1 MSAGTGEP
9 VQWAVNA
16 PLRPGI
22 PALRIRQVWQHRELI
37 LFFAQRDVKVRY
49 KQAFLG
55 AAWAAL
61 NPFIGALTFTIL
73 FDRLAKIDVGT
84 TPYFAFALA
93 GFITWNYFS
102 TTVSAG
108 TGSLLANGDLLTK
121 VALPRIVPPTAT
133 LLPGL
138 IDLFIG
144 IVITVVVSLV
154 LGAGTSAV
162 AFVVCLPLGLLLLL
176 VAVAGPVLLLSA
188 TIVKYRDVGVV
199 VGFGLQ
205 LVLFLSPVA
214 YPSTL
219 VPEAW
224 RVVYY
229 ANPLAGA
236 LGLLRSALLDTEVP
250 PIGSLALSFVVAFLV
265 LLAGLIH
272 FRRHERSIADII

>member
-1 MSAGTGEP
+1 MSAAGGSGSGRPAETDASW
-9 VQWAVNA
+9 VVNA

-22 PALRIRQVWQHRELI
+22 PPLRIGQPWQHRELI

-73 FDRLAKIDVGT
+73 FNRLAKIDVDPT
-84 TPYFAFALA
+84 SYFAFALA
-93 GFITWNYFS
+93 GFVTWNYFS
-102 TTVSAG
+102 TSLSGG
-108 TGSLLANGDLLTK
+108 TASLLSNGDLLTK

-138 IDLFIG
+138 IDFSVG
-144 IVITVVVSLV
+144 VVITVVVSFLT
-154 LGAGTSAV
+154 GAGVSA
-162 AFVVCLPLGLLLLL
+162 APFLVCFPLGLLLLL
-176 VAVAGPVLLLSA
+176 VAVAGPVLFLSA
-188 TIVKYRDVGVV
+188 TIVRYRDVGVV

-214 YPSTL
+214 YPTSL

-224 RVVYY
+224 RLIYY

-236 LGLLRSALLDTEVP
+236 LGLLRSALLDTAVP
-250 PIGSLALSFVVAFLV
+250 PIGSLALSFAVAHRWCCCS
-265 LLAGLIH
+265 A
-272 FRRHERSIADII
+272 